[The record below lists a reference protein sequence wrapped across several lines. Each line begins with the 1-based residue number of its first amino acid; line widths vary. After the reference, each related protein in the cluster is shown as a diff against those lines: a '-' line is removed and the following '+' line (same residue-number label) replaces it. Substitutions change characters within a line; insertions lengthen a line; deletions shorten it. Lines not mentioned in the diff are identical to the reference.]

1 MIVEKKS
8 HCAGWKWDY

>member
-8 HCAGWKWDY
+8 HCAGWKWNY